1 MCKKVQT
8 VGAKEG
14 LIRDVGG
21 EHRNP
26 KRLHVGLQQ
35 SSRPHGSSSESP
47 LPLKKNN
54 VQLFSW
60 GIFRDAGCEGLRLSH
75 TAPHLGLNL

>member
-47 LPLKKNN
+47 LPLKKTM
-54 VQLFSW
+54 FSFSHG
-60 GIFRDAGCEGLRLSH
+60 GIFRDAGCEGCDCH
-75 TAPHLGLNL
+75 TRHHT